1 MPALREASLAA
12 PREPRRDLAL
22 AVLLGGLSV
31 VAWAALWA
39 WSASPYA
46 RYAAH
51 DGWLD
56 SAAFAALCR
65 SVPAG
70 SVVVPAALYALA
82 WVLMIAAMM
91 LPTTYPVLGIFR
103 VMTRSRADAG
113 RLLGLILAGFFC
125 AWFAFGL
132 IAHALDG
139 AAAWLGGRNLWLA
152 EHGWVAGVAVDMVW
166 SNLAL
171 QWVNDLPRAFGEF
184 RRTLK
189 VGGLLSFTTFGP
201 DTLKELRA
209 AFARADGHTHVN
221 RFVDMHD
228 LGDMLVHAGFADPVM
243 DQETLTLT
251 WATPQALLAELRQAG
266 KVGDPIHLIRETRFL
281 EQHEVGLGGA
291 NHRGDCAFASAPSV
305 LDVVG
310 EETHG

>member
-139 AAAWLGGRNLWLA
+139 AAAWLGGRNPWLGG
-152 EHGWVAGVAVDMVW
+152 HGWIAGAAVLAAAGLFQFSALKYRCLDQCRTPFAFVTSRWRGRSPGREAFAIGFDHGVFCVGCCWALMLCMFVVGTGSLGWMLALAALMATEKNVAGGARLRMPIG
-166 SNLAL
+166 A
-171 QWVNDLPRAFGEF
+171 
-184 RRTLK
+184 
-189 VGGLLSFTTFGP
+189 GLLG
-201 DTLKELRA
+201 A
-209 AFARADGHTHVN
+209 AGIV
-221 RFVDMHD
+221 
-228 LGDMLVHAGFADPVM
+228 
-243 DQETLTLT
+243 
-251 WATPQALLAELRQAG
+251 LAA
-266 KVGDPIHLIRETRFL
+266 HL
-281 EQHEVGLGGA
+281 
-291 NHRGDCAFASAPSV
+291 
-305 LDVVG
+305 
-310 EETHG
+310 

>member
-70 SVVVPAALYALA
+70 SVVVPAVLYALA

-91 LPTTYPVLGIFR
+91 LPTTYPILGIFR
-103 VMTRSRADAG
+103 VMTRSRVDAG

-152 EHGWVAGVAVDMVW
+152 EHGWVAGVAVLASAGLFQFSALKYRCLDQCRTPLAFVASRWHGRAPAREAFRIGIDHGVFCVGCCWALMLCMFVVGTGSLGW
-166 SNLAL
+166 MLAL
-171 QWVNDLPRAFGEF
+171 AALMATEKNLPGGARLRLPIG
-184 RRTLK
+184 L
-189 VGGLLSFTTFGP
+189 GLLV
-201 DTLKELRA
+201 A
-209 AFARADGHTHVN
+209 AV
-221 RFVDMHD
+221 
-228 LGDMLVHAGFADPVM
+228 LVLVA
-243 DQETLTLT
+243 
-251 WATPQALLAELRQAG
+251 
-266 KVGDPIHLIRETRFL
+266 HL
-281 EQHEVGLGGA
+281 
-291 NHRGDCAFASAPSV
+291 
-305 LDVVG
+305 
-310 EETHG
+310 

>member
-70 SVVVPAALYALA
+70 SVVVPAVLYALA

-103 VMTRSRADAG
+103 VMTRG
-113 RLLGLILAGFFC
+113 
-125 AWFAFGL
+125 
-132 IAHALDG
+132 
-139 AAAWLGGRNLWLA
+139 
-152 EHGWVAGVAVDMVW
+152 
-166 SNLAL
+166 
-171 QWVNDLPRAFGEF
+171 
-184 RRTLK
+184 
-189 VGGLLSFTTFGP
+189 
-201 DTLKELRA
+201 
-209 AFARADGHTHVN
+209 RADGASS
-221 RFVDMHD
+221 RERCRAPDR
-228 LGDMLVHAGFADPVM
+228 LSL
-243 DQETLTLT
+243 
-251 WATPQALLAELRQAG
+251 
-266 KVGDPIHLIRETRFL
+266 IHI
-281 EQHEVGLGGA
+281 
-291 NHRGDCAFASAPSV
+291 
-305 LDVVG
+305 
-310 EETHG
+310 